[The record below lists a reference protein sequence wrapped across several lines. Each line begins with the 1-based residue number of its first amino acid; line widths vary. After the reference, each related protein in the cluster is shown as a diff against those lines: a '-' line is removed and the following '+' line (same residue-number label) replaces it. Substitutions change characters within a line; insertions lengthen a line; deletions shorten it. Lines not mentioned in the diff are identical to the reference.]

1 MIRSLHFVTAVGA
14 SNLPLVIGVV
24 VPVILTLATIIAI
37 IVIAYIIMKHK
48 CKFTLLMYVAITIH
62 TVILFIDRY
71 SQKE

>member
-14 SNLPLVIGVV
+14 SNLPLIIGVV
-24 VPVILTLATIIAI
+24 VTVIFTLATIIAI

-48 CKFTLLMYVAITIH
+48 CKLTLLMYVIVTIH

>member
-24 VPVILTLATIIAI
+24 VTVIFILATIIAI

-48 CKFTLLMYVAITIH
+48 CKFLLMYVIVTIH